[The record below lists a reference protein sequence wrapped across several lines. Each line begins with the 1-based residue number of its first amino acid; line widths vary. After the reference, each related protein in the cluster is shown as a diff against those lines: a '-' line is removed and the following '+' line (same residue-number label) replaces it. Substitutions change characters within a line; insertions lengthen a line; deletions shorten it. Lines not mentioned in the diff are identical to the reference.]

1 MNAEAIIALGSL
13 AVAVMAL
20 LLKGRGDTKA
30 SAAESARTQ
39 TKLDSIAT
47 GVDDIRVEQRT
58 MRQRVDGLS
67 ERMAGV
73 EKDCKS
79 AHHRLDELD
88 NKFMQAH
95 PPSGGQ
101 G

>member
-1 MNAEAIIALGSL
+1 MNAEAIIALCAL
-13 AVAVMAL
+13 AVAVLMAIMS
-20 LLKGRGDTKA
+20 GRRDTQG
-30 SAAESARTQ
+30 SAEARAKTDA
-39 TKLDSIAT
+39 KLDSIAG
-47 GVDDIRVEQRT
+47 GVDDIRVEQRA
-58 MRQRVDGLS
+58 MRDRVDGLA

-88 NKFMQAH
+88 TKFLAAH
-95 PPSGGQ
+95 PPGGQ